1 LSNFANKPIKL
12 LGGTADAGSTPALIE
27 VQKKLFDDLGANTDI
42 TIE

>member
-12 LGGTADAGSTPALIE
+12 IGGSLDKGSTPAIIE
-27 VQKKLFDDLGANTDI
+27 IQKKLFDDLGANTDI